1 MWSTP
6 FVSEINEVTRTRN
19 EAATHLRGLDLP
31 EQACA
36 DALLMLSELV
46 TNAVYHGVEPLVL
59 RVDGTPERI
68 RVEVDDASSEPP
80 VLRPIDPHRLGGMGM
95 RIVDDLSD
103 RWGCTP
109 TGFGKT
115 VWFELSVVEQAE
127 SALGGRCPTV

>member
-19 EAATHLRGLDLP
+19 EAAAHLSGLDLP
-31 EQACA
+31 EPSCA

-46 TNAVYHGVEPLVL
+46 TNAVYHGVEPLTL

-103 RWGCTP
+103 RWGCTA
-109 TGFGKT
+109 TDFGKT
-115 VWFELSVVEQAE
+115 VWFELSITGAPVRAADGRQAT
-127 SALGGRCPTV
+127 A